1 MRGGVDM
8 RGEPKINRGPS
19 EGVPII
25 VCGNVRVFNHI
36 FRSMK
41 SDLSNSVK
49 LA

>member
-8 RGEPKINRGPS
+8 RGEPEINRWPS
-19 EGVPII
+19 EGIL
-25 VCGNVRVFNHI
+25 CGNVRVFNHI

-41 SDLSNSVK
+41 SKLSNSVK